1 MNWDAD
7 GNLPIGRPPVVRV
20 KVLACMAKL
29 KRARVARISEETGVC
44 ERTAHYVLNRAFE
57 NGELTRTKA
66 REGRSPFY
74 VYEVR
79 DA

>member
-7 GNLPIGRPPVVRV
+7 GNLPIGRPPVVRAQ
-20 KVLACMAKL
+20 VLACMARL

-44 ERTAHYVLNRAFE
+44 ERTAHYVLTKAFE
-57 NGELTRTKA
+57 RGELTRYRA
-66 REGRSPFY
+66 EGYKRPFY
-74 VYEVR
+74 IYEVR